1 MMLLLV
7 LRDQLVQFVNAR
19 HMPCYIVFADMR
31 LASNAGK
38 LQWKHSYIGAW
49 KTLHL
54 LQRNH
59 GTAIVHVP
67 GLYILWA
74 WSFLAQY
81 IFMRKN
87 FRISCIWSKDAPFLV
102 ETKVPNAQY
111 AVRFL
116 WPYFVVLK
124 M

>member
-7 LRDQLVQFVNAR
+7 LRDQFVQFVNAG
-19 HMPCYIVFADMR
+19 HMPCYIVLVDMR

-38 LQWKHSYIGAW
+38 LQWKRNYIGAR

-54 LQRNH
+54 LHKSH
-59 GTAIVHVP
+59 GMAIANVP
-67 GLYILWA
+67 GLYILSA
-74 WSFLAQY
+74 LSFLAQY
-81 IFMRKN
+81 IFMHKN
-87 FRISCIWSKDAPFLV
+87 FGISCVWCKNAPFLA

-111 AVRFL
+111 AMRFL
-116 WPYFVVLK
+116 WPSFMVMK

>member
-1 MMLLLV
+1 
-7 LRDQLVQFVNAR
+7 
-19 HMPCYIVFADMR
+19 MR

-38 LQWKHSYIGAW
+38 PQWKRNYIGAR

-54 LQRNH
+54 LQRSH

-67 GLYILWA
+67 GLYILSA
-74 WSFLAQY
+74 RSFLARY

-87 FRISCIWSKDAPFLV
+87 FRISCVWCNNAPFLV

-111 AVRFL
+111 VVRFL